1 MPILDGYETTIAIR
15 QLNSAKQKVTI
26 IAMTANALKEDR
38 DRCLACG
45 MDDYLSKPIRKE
57 ILAAKLSEW
66 EERLSVSESI
76 DPDLAEQPENI
87 NPDINL
93 EINIENTAMSKPLI
107 DLEYL
112 ETVTGGDEAFKTELL
127 QTFFESMPKNFDDL
141 QKAIGDNETYAIER
155 AAHLIK
161 GTCGSMGISSIQAIA
176 SELEEKGRNKDISD
190 ADKFLHQMQDIL
202 KQLQEKY
209 G

>member
-1 MPILDGYETTIAIR
+1 
-15 QLNSAKQKVTI
+15 
-26 IAMTANALKEDR
+26 
-38 DRCLACG
+38 